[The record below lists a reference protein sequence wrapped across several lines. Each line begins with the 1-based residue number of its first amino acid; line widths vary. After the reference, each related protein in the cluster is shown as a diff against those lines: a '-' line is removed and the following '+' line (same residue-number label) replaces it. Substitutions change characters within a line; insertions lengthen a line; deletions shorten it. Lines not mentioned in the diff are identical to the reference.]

1 MDVILENTLFK
12 IKEEIGRA
20 GDAKR
25 AEVFLRFFK
34 TGKGEY
40 GEGDKF
46 FGLTVPKC
54 RGIACKYKNL
64 SLKEVEKLFHSKI
77 HEERLISL
85 LILVEQF
92 VKGDETKRKEIFKL
106 YLKNTAY
113 INNWDLVDLSCYKII
128 GAYLFDKPRDIL
140 FTLAKSKNI
149 WERRIAIVSTYW
161 FIKHNQL
168 DETLNI
174 SEILLSDPHDLIHK
188 AAGWML
194 REVGKRSQKDLE
206 QFLKENYRNIPRTTL
221 RYAIER
227 LPENLRKAYLS
238 KKTLTLTPQV

>member
-1 MDVILENTLFK
+1 MILKNTLLT
-12 IKEEIGRA
+12 IKEEIDRA

-25 AEVFLRFFK
+25 AEVFVSFFK

-46 FGLTVPKC
+46 LGLTVPKC

-64 SLKEVEKLFHSKI
+64 SLKEVEKLLHSEI
-77 HEERLISL
+77 HEERLIAL

-92 VKGDETKRKEIFKL
+92 TKGDGAKRKDIFEL
-106 YLKNTAY
+106 YFKNTAY
-113 INNWDLVDLSCYKII
+113 INNWDLVDLSCYKIV
-128 GAYLFDKPRDIL
+128 GVYLFDKPRDIL

-149 WERRIAIVSTYW
+149 WERRIAIISTFW

-168 DETLNI
+168 DETIKI
-174 SEILLSDPHDLIHK
+174 SKLLLLDSHDLIHK
-188 AAGWML
+188 AVGWML
-194 REVGKRSQKDLE
+194 RELGKRSQKELE
-206 QFLKENYRNIPRTTL
+206 NFLKENYKVLPRTTL

-227 LPENLRKAYLS
+227 FPQYLQRAYL
-238 KKTLTLTPQV
+238 LNPH